1 MGLLMELYDKLITGT
16 ISKEERERLHKA
28 VISQHQKD
36 DTPAGLYAPDHCPCN
51 FGICDECISSAVSS

>member
-1 MGLLMELYDKLITGT
+1 MGLLKEMYDKLINGT
-16 ISKEERERLHKA
+16 ITKEERERLHRV

-36 DTPAGLYAPDHCPCN
+36 DTPTGLYAPDSCPCD